1 MATKPGDALRATLL
15 CVLTLAGAAGC
26 GGPTAQPAAS
36 PTPPPRASAP
46 TRSSA
51 RTAGWV
57 LVAVGAH
64 AAAIAAGTSVMMLH
78 ENGVRSDGCG
88 PDRVCDSEG
97 LRANDRLRDLGPWN
111 AGAWIVAAA
120 ATGGGL
126 FLLLSSRADGA
137 KVGVGAGSG
146 GAVLTGSF

>member
-1 MATKPGDALRATLL
+1 MATRPGDTLRATLL
-15 CVLTLAGAAGC
+15 CALTLAGAAGC

-78 ENGVRSDGCG
+78 EDGVRSDGCG
-88 PDRVCDSEG
+88 PDRVCNSEG
-97 LRANDRLRDLGPWN
+97 SARTTGCGTSGPGTPARGSSRPPPRAAACSSSCRAEPTARRSASAPG
-111 AGAWIVAAA
+111 AGAR
-120 ATGGGL
+120 
-126 FLLLSSRADGA
+126 S
-137 KVGVGAGSG
+137 
-146 GAVLTGSF
+146 